1 MPSKVPFYSEQDLR
15 NIPLPNHG
23 GRYAVVS
30 HGDVIDNAK
39 NQLANAGFNIT
50 KEEYRSTLDGQVAQ
64 GVYHLDY
71 AGDPDMGMMFA
82 WSNSYNKTMRFKCAV
97 GAYVFICGNGVVR
110 GDMGS
115 YSRKHSGTALPD
127 VISEIDHQIS
137 HAKEHYDILLGD
149 KQMLKNVTLTPQL
162 KGKILG
168 ELFAYDEI
176 LTLTQV
182 GIVKREMDRPSHT
195 YNSDVHS
202 AWTMYN
208 HITLALKESH
218 PSTFMKDHQRV
229 HGYFV
234 DAFGQLV
241 AASPVHDA
249 VQDEDEDDETYDVLA
264 PDPVSPAGGSDFDID
279 KADAMSQS
287 LYGVNFL

>member
-30 HGDVIDNAK
+30 HGDVINSVK
-39 NQLANAGFNIT
+39 IRLAAAGFT
-50 KEEYRSTLDGQVAQ
+50 VKSTQYRSTLDGQVAQ
-64 GVYHLDY
+64 GVYYLDY
-71 AGDPDMGMMFA
+71 ANDPDMGMMFA
-82 WSNSYNKTMRFKCAV
+82 WSNSYNKTMRFKCAI

-115 YSRKHSGTALPD
+115 YSRKHSGTALQD
-127 VISEIDHQIS
+127 VIAEIDQQI
-137 HAKEHYDILLGD
+137 ALARQHYDTLLND
-149 KQMLKNVTLTPQL
+149 KQMLKNIILTPKD
-162 KGKILG
+162 KGTILG
-168 ELFAYDEI
+168 QLFADDEI

-182 GIVKREMDRPSHT
+182 GIVKREIDKPTHN
-195 YNSDVHS
+195 YNAHVNS

-241 AASPVHDA
+241 TPTIQGSA
-249 VQDEDEDDETYDVLA
+249 QDDEEEEVYDVQS
-264 PDPVSPAGGSDFDID
+264 PKPVSPGADFDID

>member
-1 MPSKVPFYSEQDLR
+1 MPSKIPFYAEQKLR
-15 NIPLPNHG
+15 LAPLPNHG

-39 NQLANAGFNIT
+39 NQILGAGFTIK
-50 KEEYRSTLDGQVAQ
+50 KEEYRMSNDGNIAQ
-64 GVYHLDY
+64 GVYYLDY
-71 AGDPDMGMMFA
+71 ANDPDMGMMFA
-82 WSNSYNKTMRFKCAV
+82 WSNSYNKTMRFKCAI

-115 YSRKHSGTALPD
+115 YSRKHSGTALQD
-127 VISEIDHQIS
+127 VIAEIDNQIA
-137 HAKEHYDILLGD
+137 HAKEHYDVLLHD
-149 KQMLKNVTLTPQL
+149 KQMLKGIKLSPRD
-162 KGKILG
+162 KGRILG
-168 ELFAYDEI
+168 HLFANDEI

-182 GIVKREMDRPSHT
+182 GIVKRELDKPSHN
-195 YNSDVHS
+195 YNSDVDS

-218 PSTFMKDHQRV
+218 PSSFMKDHQRV

-241 AASPVHDA
+241 VPSPVHNT
-249 VQDEDEDDETYDVLA
+249 VQEEEDVYEEAT
-264 PDPVSPAGGSDFDID
+264 PDPVSPSFNFD
-279 KADAMSQS
+279 S
-287 LYGVNFL
+287 YGVNFL

>member
-1 MPSKVPFYSEQDLR
+1 M
-15 NIPLPNHG
+15 
-23 GRYAVVS
+23 
-30 HGDVIDNAK
+30 
-39 NQLANAGFNIT
+39 T
-50 KEEYRSTLDGQVAQ
+50 TDGNVAQ

-71 AGDPDMGMMFA
+71 ANDPDMGMMFA
-82 WSNSYNKTMRFKCAV
+82 WSNSYNKTMRFKCAI

-115 YSRKHSGTALPD
+115 YSRKHSGTALLD
-127 VISEIDHQIS
+127 VISEINHQIS
-137 HAKEHYDILLGD
+137 HAKQHYDILLGD
-149 KQMLKNVTLTPQL
+149 KQMLKNILLSPKD
-162 KGKILG
+162 KGTILG
-168 ELFAYDEI
+168 QLFADDEI

-182 GIVKREMDRPSHT
+182 GIVKREIDKPTHS
-195 YNSDVHS
+195 YNADVHS

-234 DAFGQLV
+234 DAFGQLHTPQIDGGV
-241 AASPVHDA
+241 DPEE
-249 VQDEDEDDETYDVLA
+249 EDEIYTVE
-264 PDPVSPAGGSDFDID
+264 PVSPAGGSDFDID

>member
-15 NIPLPNHG
+15 KAPLPNHG
-23 GRYAVVS
+23 GRYAVVA
-30 HGDVIDNAK
+30 HADVIDNAK
-39 NQLANAGFNIT
+39 NQILNAGFTIK
-50 KEEYRSTLDGQVAQ
+50 KEEYRMTTDGNVAQ

-71 AGDPDMGMMFA
+71 ANDPDMGMMFA

-115 YSRKHSGTALPD
+115 YSRKHSGTALQD

-137 HAKEHYDILLGD
+137 HAKEHYDVLLAD
-149 KQMLKNVTLTPQL
+149 KALLKNVILTPRD
-162 KGKILG
+162 KGRILG
-168 ELFAYDEI
+168 ELFANDEI

-182 GIVKREMDRPSHT
+182 GIVKRELDNPTHN
-195 YNSDVHS
+195 YNTDANS
-202 AWTMYN
+202 AWSMYN

-234 DAFGQLV
+234 DAYGNLITPQIGGGV
-241 AASPVHDA
+241 DPEE
-249 VQDEDEDDETYDVLA
+249 EDEIYTVE
-264 PDPVSPAGGSDFDID
+264 PVSPAGGADFDID

>member
-1 MPSKVPFYSEQDLR
+1 MPSKVPFYTEQDLR

-30 HGDVIDNAK
+30 HGDVINSVK
-39 NQLANAGFNIT
+39 IRLAAAGFT
-50 KEEYRSTLDGQVAQ
+50 VKSTQYRSTLDGQVAQ

-71 AGDPDMGMMFA
+71 ANDPDMGMMFA

-115 YSRKHSGTALPD
+115 YSRKHSGTALQD
-127 VISEIDHQIS
+127 VIAEIDQQI
-137 HAKEHYDILLGD
+137 ALARQHYDTLLND
-149 KQMLKNVTLTPQL
+149 KQMLKNVKLSARD
-162 KGKILG
+162 KGRILG
-168 ELFAYDEI
+168 QLFANDEI

-182 GIVKREMDRPSHT
+182 GIVKRELDKPSHN
-195 YNSDVHS
+195 YNADVDS

-218 PSTFMKDHQRV
+218 PATFMKDHQRV

-234 DAFGQLV
+234 DAFGQLHTPQIDGGV
-241 AASPVHDA
+241 DPEE
-249 VQDEDEDDETYDVLA
+249 EDEIYTVE
-264 PDPVSPAGGSDFDID
+264 PVSPAGGADFDID
-279 KADAMSQS
+279 KEDTMSQS

>member
-15 NIPLPNHG
+15 KAPLPNHG

-30 HGDVIDNAK
+30 HGDVIDNAL
-39 NQLANAGFNIT
+39 NQIAKAGFSIKNT
-50 KEEYRSTLDGQVAQ
+50 QYRMSNDGNVAQ

-71 AGDPDMGMMFA
+71 ANDPDMGMMFA

-97 GAYVFICGNGVVR
+97 GAYVFICSNGVVR

-115 YSRKHSGTALPD
+115 YSRKHSGTALQD
-127 VISEIDHQIS
+127 VVDQINHQIS
-137 HAKEHYDILLGD
+137 HAKEHYDVLLHD
-149 KQMLKNVTLTPQL
+149 KQLLKNVILTPRD
-162 KGKILG
+162 KGRILG
-168 ELFAYDEI
+168 ELFANDEI

-182 GIVKREMDRPSHT
+182 GIVKREIDKPTHT
-195 YNSDVHS
+195 YNADNDS

-218 PSTFMKDHQRV
+218 PSSFMKDHQRV

-234 DAFGQLV
+234 DAYGQLV
-241 AASPVHDA
+241 TTTNQLVDPI
-249 VQDEDEDDETYDVLA
+249 DEEEETYDVVA
-264 PDPVSPAGGSDFDID
+264 PEPATPGSDYDVDIN
-279 KADAMSQS
+279 AF
-287 LYGVNFL
+287 GVNFL

>member
-1 MPSKVPFYSEQDLR
+1 MPSKVPFYSEQNLR
-15 NIPLPNHG
+15 LAPLPNHG

-39 NQLANAGFNIT
+39 QRILAAGFTIN
-50 KEEYRSTLDGQVAQ
+50 KEEYRMTTDGQVAQ
-64 GVYHLDY
+64 GIYHLDY
-71 AGDPDMGMMFA
+71 AGDADMGMMFA

-97 GAYVFICGNGVVR
+97 GAYVFICANGVVR
-110 GDMGS
+110 GDLGS
-115 YSRKHSGTALPD
+115 YSRKHSGTALQD
-127 VISEIDHQIS
+127 VIAQIDNQIC
-137 HAKEHYDILLGD
+137 HAKEHYDVLVHD
-149 KQMLKNVTLTPQL
+149 KEMLKNTILTPRL

-168 ELFAYDEI
+168 ELFANDEI

-182 GIVKREMDRPSHT
+182 GIVKREMDKPTHN
-195 YNSDVHS
+195 YNSDVNS

-218 PSTFMKDHQRV
+218 PSSYMKDHQRV

-241 AASPVHDA
+241 TTTNQLVDPI
-249 VQDEDEDDETYDVLA
+249 DEDDETDVREDLI
-264 PDPVSPAGGSDFDID
+264 VSPAGSDFDID
-279 KADAMSQS
+279 KEDAMSQS
-287 LYGVNFL
+287 LFGVNFL

>member
-1 MPSKVPFYSEQDLR
+1 MPSKVPFYTEQDLR
-15 NIPLPNHG
+15 KAPLPTHG

-30 HGDVIDNAK
+30 HGDVIDNTLNQIAK
-39 NQLANAGFNIT
+39 AGFTIKNT
-50 KEEYRSTLDGQVAQ
+50 QYRMTTDGQVAQ

-71 AGDPDMGMMFA
+71 AGDSDMGMMFA

-97 GAYVFICGNGVVR
+97 GAYVFICSNGVVR
-110 GDMGS
+110 GDIGS
-115 YSRKHSGTALPD
+115 YSRKHSGTALQD
-127 VISEIDHQIS
+127 VVDQINYQIS
-137 HAKEHYDILLGD
+137 HAKEHYDVLLAD
-149 KQMLKNVTLTPQL
+149 KQILKDVTLTPRL

-168 ELFAYDEI
+168 ELFANDEI

-182 GIVKREMDRPSHT
+182 GIVKREMDKPTHN
-195 YNSDVHS
+195 YNADVNS

-241 AASPVHDA
+241 VQNPVHNT
-249 VQDEDEDDETYDVLA
+249 VQDDEDDEIESVEQ
-264 PDPVSPAGGSDFDID
+264 VSPAGGFDFDID
-279 KADAMSQS
+279 INSF
-287 LYGVNFL
+287 GVNFL

>member
-1 MPSKVPFYSEQDLR
+1 MPSKVPFYTEQDLR
-15 NIPLPNHG
+15 KTSLPNHG
-23 GRYAVVS
+23 GTYAVVT
-30 HGDVIDNAK
+30 HGDVIDSVK
-39 NQLANAGFNIT
+39 SRLKLAGFTIT
-50 KEEYRSTLDGQVAQ
+50 KEEYRSTYDGQVAQ

-71 AGDPDMGMMFA
+71 ANDPDMGMMFA

-97 GAYVFICGNGVVR
+97 GAYVFICANGVVR

-115 YSRKHSGTALPD
+115 YSRKHSGTALQD
-127 VISEIDHQIS
+127 VIAQIDNQIC
-137 HAKEHYDILLGD
+137 HAKEHYDTLLHD
-149 KQMLKNVTLTPQL
+149 KEMLKNIILTPKD
-162 KGKILG
+162 KGTILG
-168 ELFAYDEI
+168 QLFADDEI

-182 GIVKREMDRPSHT
+182 GIVKREIDKPTHN
-195 YNSDVHS
+195 YNSDVNS

-234 DAFGQLV
+234 DAFGQLIT
-241 AASPVHDA
+241 PQIQGELITD
-249 VQDEDEDDETYDVLA
+249 DEDEEEYEVQ
-264 PDPVSPAGGSDFDID
+264 PPEPISPAGGSDFDID

-287 LYGVNFL
+287 LFGVNFL

>member
-15 NIPLPNHG
+15 KAPLPNHG
-23 GRYAVVS
+23 GRYAVVA
-30 HGDVIDNAK
+30 HADVIDNAK
-39 NQLANAGFNIT
+39 NQILNAGFTIK
-50 KEEYRSTLDGQVAQ
+50 KEEYRMSNDGNVAQ
-64 GVYHLDY
+64 GVYYLDY

-115 YSRKHSGTALPD
+115 YSRKHSGTALQD

-149 KQMLKNVTLTPQL
+149 KQMLKNVTLTPRL

-182 GIVKREMDRPSHT
+182 GIVKREMDKPTHT
-195 YNSDVHS
+195 YNSDVNS

-241 AASPVHDA
+241 TTTNQLVDPEE
-249 VQDEDEDDETYDVLA
+249 EDESYGVQSPE
-264 PDPVSPAGGSDFDID
+264 PVSPGSDFDID
-279 KADAMSQS
+279 INAF
-287 LYGVNFL
+287 GVNFL

>member
-1 MPSKVPFYSEQDLR
+1 MPSKIPFYSEQNLR
-15 NIPLPNHG
+15 LAPLPNHG

-39 NQLANAGFNIT
+39 YKILGAGFTIK
-50 KEEYRSTLDGQVAQ
+50 KEEYRMTTDGNVAQ

-115 YSRKHSGTALPD
+115 YSRKHSGTALQD
-127 VISEIDHQIS
+127 VISEIDHQIT
-137 HAKEHYDILLGD
+137 HAKEHYDVLLAD
-149 KQMLKNVTLTPQL
+149 KEMLKNVSLTPRL

-182 GIVKREMDRPSHT
+182 GIVKREMDKPTHN
-195 YNSDVHS
+195 YNADIHS

-241 AASPVHDA
+241 TTTNQLVDP
-249 VQDEDEDDETYDVLA
+249 EEEDETYGVQS
-264 PDPVSPAGGSDFDID
+264 PGPVSPGSDFDID
-279 KADAMSQS
+279 KEDAMSQS